1 MIAIGPLVALY
12 LAFAAKHLLAD
23 YYLQTAWMA
32 LGKERAEGW
41 IAPLVTHA
49 GIHAAATLVIV
60 LAVRPSFW
68 WLALVDFLVHGAIDR
83 CKGLIVRRLRLSLD
97 RAGFWWAI
105 GTDQTLHQLT
115 HFAYVIV
122 LLVA

>member
-1 MIAIGPLVALY
+1 MIAIGPLLAVY
-12 LAFAAKHLLAD
+12 LAFAAKHLVAD

-41 IAPLVTHA
+41 VAPLAAHA
-49 GIHAAATLVIV
+49 AIHAAGTLVIV
-60 LAVRPSFW
+60 VVMRPSFW

-83 CKGLIVRRLRLSLD
+83 GKGLTVRRLHLSLD

-105 GTDQTLHQLT
+105 GTDQTLHQIT
-115 HFAYVIV
+115 HFAYVVV
-122 LLVA
+122 LLAA